1 MPSVTGKFFR
11 NFILFVIGCYAGL
24 IVSGTLTLY
33 YFQSDRVCSLSFTEA
48 IFTTISA
55 LTGNSLL
62 PVDPSGFVFTS
73 QVVLLVL
80 IQAGAWLF
88 ITAVVYLFLLNKEK
102 QFSIQLVTMQV
113 VFISL
118 FIEIAGACCIYVL
131 CSTDIAFE
139 SFAQKWFHSF
149 FLAVSAFCHSGI
161 SISNKYDAVVSGQ
174 VMIQLSMIPV
184 LFAGSIGVLALL
196 DMFSVSRLR
205 KRLNAPDEDWELN
218 TRVAL
223 TVTMLLAGITAVMYY
238 LLESEPEG
246 ARLVEKAIRA
256 LFFALSAN
264 DGMFHIQSS
273 ASLHPITWVLLLVL
287 MLVGTSTSS
296 AGGGLKT
303 SGVYAFVSSFRNLS
317 ATAIYGDLWNKTRW
331 VIGYLIIWV
340 LAGTFLLNAFHSSH
354 DFLASLFNSLS
365 AFTTSGFYEGLLINT
380 SSPGCVTLSIL
391 MLAGKPGILLLGSYL
406 VKKYPEHRA
415 ELLSL

>member
-11 NFILFVIGCYAGL
+11 NFIFFVIGCYAGL
-24 IVSGTLTLY
+24 IVSGALALY
-33 YFQSDRVCSLSFTEA
+33 YFQSDSVCSLTFTEA
-48 IFTTISA
+48 IFTSISA

-88 ITAVVYLFLLNKEK
+88 ITAVIYLFLLNKGK
-102 QFSIQLVTMQV
+102 QFSILLVTMQV

-139 SFAQKWFHSF
+139 SAAQKWFHSF

-161 SISNKYDAVVSGQ
+161 SISNRYDAFVSGQ

-205 KRLNAPDEDWELN
+205 KRLNAPDEDWEFN

-223 TVTMLLAGITAVMYY
+223 TVTMLLAGIAATTYY
-238 LLESEPEG
+238 FLESEPEG
-246 ARLVEKAIRA
+246 ARLVEKVIRA
-256 LFFALSAN
+256 LFFALSA
-264 DGMFHIQSS
+264 DAGMFHIQSS
-273 ASLHPITWVLLLVL
+273 ASLHPITWVLLFVL

-303 SGVYAFVSSFRNLS
+303 SGIYSILSSFKDLS
-317 ATAIYGDLWNKTRW
+317 VTAIYGDLWNKTRW

-340 LAGTFLLNAFHSSH
+340 LAGAFLLNVFHSSP
-354 DFLASLFNSLS
+354 DFLSSLFNSLS

-380 SSPGCVTLSIL
+380 GSADSVTLCML

-415 ELLSL
+415 ELLPL